1 MSLSLYSEPILE
13 DDGLLSV
20 DKVEMDEKLSLL
32 LMLSSDLSKAGP
44 CIAQSLKIH
53 NSPQHLHI
61 ISLGPLLYENNFF
74 FTYTTSLTC

>member
-20 DKVEMDEKLSLL
+20 DEVEMDEKLSLL

-53 NSPQHLHI
+53 NSP
-61 ISLGPLLYENNFF
+61 
-74 FTYTTSLTC
+74 